1 MELVALEGNLW
12 ISRLD
17 ADADPDA
24 DVEILSDSPFFSV
37 TRTADEVSVVGP
49 QALEGARAEGPW
61 RAFRVA
67 GVLDFSLTGVLHEL
81 TGPLAD
87 AGVSVFVQSTFD
99 TDYILI
105 REESAAAA
113 VSAWRS
119 AGHEVTGSS

>member
-1 MELVALEGNLW
+1 MQLVALDGNLW
-12 ISRLD
+12 VSRLD
-17 ADADPDA
+17 TGTQVAGG
-24 DVEILSDSPFFSV
+24 LDSPFFSV

-49 QALEGARAEGPW
+49 RVVEGARTEGPW

-81 TGPLAD
+81 TGPVAD
-87 AGVSVFVQSTFD
+87 AGISVFVQSTFD

-105 REESAAAA
+105 REESVDAA

-119 AGHEVTGSS
+119 AGHEVTASSQL

>member
-1 MELVALEGNLW
+1 MDLLALEGNLW

-17 ADADPDA
+17 ADAQ
-24 DVEILSDSPFFSV
+24 VKVSRDSPFFSV
-37 TRTADEVSVVGP
+37 TRTADEVSIVGP
-49 QALEGARAEGPW
+49 TALEGARTEGPW

-87 AGVSVFVQSTFD
+87 AGISVFVQSTFD

-105 REESAAAA
+105 REDSVDAG

>member
-1 MELVALEGNLW
+1 MDLLALEGNLW

-17 ADADPDA
+17 ANAQ
-24 DVEILSDSPFFSV
+24 VEVSVDSPFFSV

-49 QALEGARAEGPW
+49 QVVEGARAEGPW

-87 AGVSVFVQSTFD
+87 AGISVFVQSTFD

-105 REESAAAA
+105 REESADAA
-113 VSAWRS
+113 VSAWES
-119 AGHEVTGSS
+119 AGHKVTASS